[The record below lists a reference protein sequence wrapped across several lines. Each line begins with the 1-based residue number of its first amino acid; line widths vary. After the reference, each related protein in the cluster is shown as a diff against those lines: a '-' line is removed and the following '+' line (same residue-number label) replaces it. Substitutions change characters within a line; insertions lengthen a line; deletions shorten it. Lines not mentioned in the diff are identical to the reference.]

1 MNIIREI
8 IEAFHFIAVCI
19 IIVVVHIVIFPFCV
33 IITTIIECYRSTKE
47 VVIKLYDTFGGNPKN
62 IMK

>member
-47 VVIKLYDTFGGNPKN
+47 RKRCSEIKNE
-62 IMK
+62 